1 MINLAGSRCLGCSMS
16 HSARQRRTFPIAQV
30 IAIGMLA
37 WALVPTNPYGY
48 YILLRFVV
56 CGVCA
61 YLAVKAYQLE
71 RIPWVWVLGITAVLY
86 NPLIRVHLT
95 REIWSVVNVA
105 TIVLLLVTSF
115 GFRKRGGRTT

>member
-1 MINLAGSRCLGCSMS
+1 MR
-16 HSARQRRTFPIAQV
+16 ARIASTIPQTV
-30 IAIGMLA
+30 AIGMLA

-61 YLAVKAYQLE
+61 YLAVRAYQ
-71 RIPWVWVLGITAVLY
+71 IAKVPWVWVLGITALLY

-105 TIVLLLVTSF
+105 TILVLAATVF
-115 GFRKRGGRTT
+115 GLRNRPDSDS